1 VTAAVQNGLRA
12 AGIELPAEADRQ
24 AYRAAMEQAKAS
36 GVDVEKIKEDAMTSF
51 LEIGVASGSIT
62 AEAAAAAMAKHAD
75 GAEGGRGRGENK
87 GRGQGGRGQGGRG
100 QGGRGQGGRGAEG
113 GRGRGENKGQGG
125 RGKDTANKIEGM
137 KEAVTAAVQNGLRA
151 AGIELPAEADRQAYR
166 AAMEQAKAS
175 GVDVEKIKE
184 DAMTSFLEAGV
195 ASGSITAEAA
205 AAAMAKHAEKHGQ
218 KVEGLKET
226 AKAAVQSAISSAG
239 IELPSG
245 TDNDKAA
252 YRKAMEEAKAAGI
265 DIEQVKKAAV
275 AAFLDSKV
283 ADGSITAE
291 EASAALQRVE
301 DGGRGKGK
309 GNKNGGG
316 KGYRNQGDTAA
327 VSEAA
332 LETDDDNTV
341 VSTVA
346 KRLSRIFGR

>member
-1 VTAAVQNGLRA
+1 MLDLLSFDVSHLLFLIRQWSFWFAPVSEWHLGRLHLLKKIVLIAILAISAQAQDVSFRQAPPGAEGVVPAVPSRVAEPASAKGGRQKIEGMKEAVTAAVQNGLRA

-62 AEAAAAAMAKHAD
+62 AEAAAA
-75 GAEGGRGRGENK
+75 
-87 GRGQGGRGQGGRG
+87 
-100 QGGRGQGGRGAEG
+100 
-113 GRGRGENKGQGG
+113 
-125 RGKDTANKIEGM
+125 
-137 KEAVTAAVQNGLRA
+137 V
-151 AGIELPAEADRQAYR
+151 
-166 AAMEQAKAS
+166 
-175 GVDVEKIKE
+175 
-184 DAMTSFLEAGV
+184 
-195 ASGSITAEAA
+195 
-205 AAAMAKHAEKHGQ
+205 MAKHAEKHGQ

-226 AKAAVQSAISSAG
+226 AKAAVQNAISSAG

-245 TDNDKAA
+245 TENDKAA

>member
-1 VTAAVQNGLRA
+1 MKKIVLIAILAISAQAQDVSFRQAPPGAEGVVSAVPSRVAYVAEPASVKGGRQKIEGMKEAVTAAVQNGLRA

-24 AYRAAMEQAKAS
+24 TYRAAMEQAKAM

-62 AEAAAAAMAKHAD
+62 AEAAAAA
-75 GAEGGRGRGENK
+75 
-87 GRGQGGRGQGGRG
+87 
-100 QGGRGQGGRGAEG
+100 
-113 GRGRGENKGQGG
+113 
-125 RGKDTANKIEGM
+125 
-137 KEAVTAAVQNGLRA
+137 L
-151 AGIELPAEADRQAYR
+151 
-166 AAMEQAKAS
+166 
-175 GVDVEKIKE
+175 
-184 DAMTSFLEAGV
+184 
-195 ASGSITAEAA
+195 
-205 AAAMAKHAEKHGQ
+205 AKHAEKHGQ

-226 AKAAVQSAISSAG
+226 AKAAVQNAISSAG
-239 IELPSG
+239 IELPAG

-283 ADGSITAE
+283 ADGSITVE

-301 DGGRGKGK
+301 DGRRGKGK

-316 KGYRNQGDTAA
+316 KGYRNQGNTAA
-327 VSEAA
+327 ASEAA